1 MCQFL
6 QAVAL
11 KYNKNVKKIQLTCPL
26 IAIGRSK
33 IPCMPKIVLCG
44 GLIID
49 VPNNDPNTLI
59 VKVPPPI
66 SSTAMSPFL
75 A

>member
-6 QAVAL
+6 QTVAL

-44 GLIID
+44 LIIG

-66 SSTAMSPFL
+66 SSTAMSHFL